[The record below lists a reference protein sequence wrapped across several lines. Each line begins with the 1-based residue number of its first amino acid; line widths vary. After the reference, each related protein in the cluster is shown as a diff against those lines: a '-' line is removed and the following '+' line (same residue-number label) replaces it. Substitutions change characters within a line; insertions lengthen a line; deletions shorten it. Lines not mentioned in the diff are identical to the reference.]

1 MLIYCSHCY
10 GGKEYNKIRAG
21 EIIEKLQTSDPD
33 NTYISPIHAFGFM
46 YNSVSYDRGMDMC
59 LSLLKV
65 CDKLLV
71 LSYESEGVRREIK
84 FAKANGIPIERRIL

>member
-10 GGKEYNKIRAG
+10 GSKEHNKLRAG
-21 EIIEKLQTSDPD
+21 TKIEELQTSDPN

-46 YNSVSYDRGMDMC
+46 YDSVSYDRGMDMC
-59 LSLLKV
+59 LSLLRV

-71 LSYESEGVRREIK
+71 LSTESEGVRREIE
-84 FAKANGIPIERRIL
+84 FAKEHGIPIERRYL